1 MILRNA
7 WAWHFMLHLHRIEH
21 DMAHKIV
28 LKAILTALLLAF
40 LVPASAHAIEPI
52 RVGQED
58 FLSRAVWAEDRLWLL
73 SDAGQLSS
81 LVETDTTPRSE
92 TAPEAIRDMCVSDGQ
107 LLALTAN
114 GKKPAAWT
122 LRRHG
127 VEGWVT
133 QATINAKGEYF
144 ITLICGS
151 GATAVL
157 TTKRLITLG
166 AGAVSEVALDGELDW
181 GLATTLMTAD
191 TVYAGFNK
199 GEWGG
204 GMRAID
210 RKTGRIR
217 LIENKDGDLC
227 GGLLNTECDPVNGL
241 ATLPWNPDCV
251 AAAIGLVHMD
261 ADGHIVT
268 VCGPTGGDQV
278 RMLYRKQFGER
289 YPNMDLPP
297 EDAYQTMPFFGLATV
312 GGKLLAV
319 GGDGLYTIGET
330 GAADFEPMPNF
341 KEIGPFHVSFA
352 KPGVILVL
360 TSVNQRHS
368 VSGATPILVIR

>member
-1 MILRNA
+1 VRT
-7 WAWHFMLHLHRIEH
+7 H
-21 DMAHKIV
+21 
-28 LKAILTALLLAF
+28 
-40 LVPASAHAIEPI
+40 
-52 RVGQED
+52 G
-58 FLSRAVWAEDRLWLL
+58 
-73 SDAGQLSS
+73 
-81 LVETDTTPRSE
+81 
-92 TAPEAIRDMCVSDGQ
+92 
-107 LLALTAN
+107 AN
-114 GKKPAAWT
+114 GWT
-122 LRRHG
+122 I
-127 VEGWVT
+127 E
-133 QATINAKGEYF
+133 ATIDARGEYF
-144 ITLICGS
+144 VTLICGS

-181 GLATTLMTAD
+181 GLATTLMTAG

-204 GMRAID
+204 GLRAID

-312 GGKLLAV
+312 GGKLLAA

-330 GAADFEPMPNF
+330 GDAEFEPMPDF

-352 KPGVILVL
+352 KPGVVLVL
-360 TSVNQRHS
+360 TLVNQRHS
-368 VSGATPILVIR
+368 VSGATPMLVVR